1 MAEVREALDAAKDRA
16 TELQKE
22 YDFICAV
29 RLPPM
34 MEAAGITSFKMDS
47 GKGIRV
53 QDEVFVSV
61 KAEDF
66 DAFKNWLIEQGDAG
80 IIKETVHP
88 QTLKAYVTGRIKNG
102 EEYPEQVKISIVPKA
117 RFY

>member
-29 RLPPM
+29 KLPPM
-34 MEAAGITSFKMDS
+34 MEAAGITSFKMES

-53 QDEVFVSV
+53 QDEVFVSL
-61 KAEDF
+61 KNEDF
-66 DAFKNWLIEQGDAG
+66 DSFKNWLIEQGDAG
-80 IIKETVHP
+80 IIKETVHAM
-88 QTLKAYVTGRIKNG
+88 TLKAYVTGRVKDG
-102 EEYPEQVKISIVPKA
+102 KDCPEMVKLTVVPKA